1 MMSAATEEYAVAAA
15 EADAR
20 DRRTHPRLAPSEL
33 AWIREVRLK
42 FGPKVSLIDLSTGG
56 ALLQTD
62 VRLRPG
68 SDLVIEIVGSRIEA
82 VPFRVLRSELARISD
97 QGAIYQGACEFKRPL
112 DLATAQGRAGRGEP
126 CDVALKKLML
136 RRRHELSRKGHA
148 IKRQS
153 DKNLPQLLRSVQG
166 CARSDD
172 PLSRGLRD
180 LLAEIVPALDRG
192 EPAVVLRSR
201 LEDRLRRTL
210 PRAAIA
216 IGSAPQEAA
225 PGTETIYF
233 SAEGVDGPGVL
244 NVQLPEGTRIPD
256 WEFQL
261 LQSASHL
268 LELLPAATA
277 PHSDPPLPVGTAETA
292 APHDYNLDLLA
303 PPMPG
308 VSAGWQKIVVRY
320 REGRLL
326 KGFTHD
332 FHPSRTQF
340 SLWPSV
346 NSAPSERMYVPT
358 SHLKAVFFVRN
369 FEGSPEY
376 IDDRTF
382 DTGAGGRRLEVT
394 FVDDEV
400 LIGSTLSYRP
410 DGVGFFV
417 NPADS
422 RGNNLRVFVVASA
435 IRHVRFL

>member
-1 MMSAATEEYAVAAA
+1 MMSAAAEEHAVAAA

-20 DRRTHPRLAPSEL
+20 DRRTHPRLPPSEL
-33 AWIREVRLK
+33 VWIREVRLK
-42 FGPKVSLIDLSTGG
+42 YGPKVSLIDLSTGG
-56 ALLQTD
+56 ALLQTE

-68 SDLVIEIVGSRIEA
+68 SDLVVEIVGSRVEA

-112 DLATAQGRAGRGEP
+112 DLANAQGRAGRGEP
-126 CDVALKKLML
+126 CDVALKKLLL

-148 IKRQS
+148 IIRQS

-166 CARSDD
+166 SARSED

-201 LEDRLRRTL
+201 LEDRLRRAL
-210 PRAAIA
+210 PGAAIA
-216 IGSAPQEAA
+216 IGSAPREAGA
-225 PGTETIYF
+225 GTDTIYF
-233 SAEGVDGPGVL
+233 SAQGVDGPGVL
-244 NVQLPEGTRIPD
+244 NVQVPEGTRIPD
-256 WEFQL
+256 WELRL
-261 LQSASHL
+261 LESASHL

-277 PHSDPPLPVGTAETA
+277 IQSEPPVPAGTAPSTA
-292 APHDYNLDLLA
+292 SRDYNLDLLT
-303 PPMPG
+303 PPLPG
-308 VSAGWQKIVVRY
+308 VASGWQKIVVRY

-340 SLWPSV
+340 SLWPSL

-358 SHLKAVFFVRN
+358 SQLKAVFFVRD
-369 FEGSPEY
+369 FEGNPLYSE
-376 IDDRTF
+376 DRTF

-394 FVDDEV
+394 FADDEV

-417 NPADS
+417 SPADS
-422 RGNNLRVFVVASA
+422 RGNNLRVFVVSSA